1 MGYPT
6 NCFQERTWKAQQ
18 CLPGLKLP
26 WLRSNR
32 VRFVVPTSSGLAQL
46 REPGRSESDFCVWT
60 WGDTKWK
67 IMIHHFFFLNIAI
80 HYEHG
85 GIPLGYHGG
94 IPWGYHIFRKKPLV
108 TLQVGVALMLF
119 SDGQMVNVSQPLA
132 TKTPWSPKFDTV
144 DGTLGALPPML
155 GENMDDINRD
165 MGDTVWDTGW

>member
-46 REPGRSESDFCVWT
+46 REPGRSESDFGVWT

-67 IMIHHFFFLNIAI
+67 IMTHHFFKKNIAI

-94 IPWGYHIFRKKPLV
+94 IPWGYHIFRKKTARDPPSWSCFDALFGWPNGECFTTSRNKN
-108 TLQVGVALMLF
+108 TLEPQIWYRRWYPRGFAT
-119 SDGQMVNVSQPLA
+119 NV
-132 TKTPWSPKFDTV
+132 W
-144 DGTLGALPPML
+144 
-155 GENMDDINRD
+155 ENMDDINRD
-165 MGDTVWDTGW
+165 MRDTVWDTGW

>member
-67 IMIHHFFFLNIAI
+67 IMIHHFFFKKYCYTLWTWGDTIR
-80 HYEHG
+80 
-85 GIPLGYHGG
+85 
-94 IPWGYHIFRKKPLV
+94 IPWGDTMGVPYLPKKTARDPPSWSCFDALFGWPNGECFTTSRNKN
-108 TLQVGVALMLF
+108 TLEPQIWYRRWYPRGFATNVG
-119 SDGQMVNVSQPLA
+119 G
-132 TKTPWSPKFDTV
+132 KY
-144 DGTLGALPPML
+144 
-155 GENMDDINRD
+155 
-165 MGDTVWDTGW
+165 GWYQ